1 MGTTTWTQEME
12 WYLEDKWGKASMETL
27 IKKLGKT
34 EKAIELKAQ
43 RLELGSM
50 YNTGEYLTAN
60 QVAKLLHVDIH
71 AITDYWIPKCGL
83 KVKKRAIKKRK
94 VYQIDLDTLQK
105 WLKDNTDKWNSIK
118 VELYALGF
126 EPDWLKEKRKND
138 IERPNRNN
146 QVWTDEETSLLLSYY
161 KTGLDYKHI
170 SKSMNRTEGSI
181 KRKIDRIRA
190 TGELS
195 KKRILVP
202 WTKEEDETICKM
214 DSQNKTDEEIAWELG
229 REKIHVQYRRAA
241 LIEKGEYPA
250 SSKPNLVIKE
260 RLKKIMKLK
269 EKGLN
274 DKQIAKKLD
283 VHVHTIYRNLKRM
296 ER

>member
-1 MGTTTWTQEME
+1 M
-12 WYLEDKWGKASMETL
+12 
-27 IKKLGKT
+27 
-34 EKAIELKAQ
+34 
-43 RLELGSM
+43 
-50 YNTGEYLTAN
+50 
-60 QVAKLLHVDIH
+60 
-71 AITDYWIPKCGL
+71 
-83 KVKKRAIKKRK
+83 
-94 VYQIDLDTLQK
+94 
-105 WLKDNTDKWNSIK
+105 
-118 VELYALGF
+118 YALGS

-138 IERPNRNN
+138 IETPNRNN

-202 WTKEEDETICKM
+202 WTKEEDEIICKM

-241 LIEKGEYPA
+241 LIEKEEYPA

-274 DKQIAKKLD
+274 DKQIAKKLN
-283 VHVHTIYRNLKRM
+283 VHVHTIYRNLKRV
-296 ER
+296 EG